1 MHSDDSLLDSCTKF
15 ELYVDKAIELG
26 QPAIAFSEHG
36 KPLQW
41 VKKKMYCDEQG
52 IKYIHAVE
60 IYLTESLEEKI
71 RDNYHT
77 VLIAK
82 NLQGVKELNL
92 AVSKSCDKEHFYYVN
107 RLSFEEFLKLSSN
120 IITTSACLGSPLN
133 KLPITHPMYEKLVK
147 RYDYLEVQPHD
158 CQEQRDFNVHLAEL
172 AQKYKKPLIA
182 GTDTHSLDSYKAE
195 CRRILLKYKNKSYGD
210 EDTYDLTFKSRE
222 ELEVAFAQ
230 QGVLTPEIYREA
242 MDNTVAMA
250 EQVEEFEL
258 DTSIKYPI
266 LYGNQEEDD
275 RVFAERI
282 KRMLQ
287 EKLDKGIIPIE
298 QKEGFITALEEEQR
312 VFKKIGMSGFMLCM
326 SELICWCK
334 ENNIPIGP
342 ARGSVGGSRVAYVTD
357 IIDLNPEQWHTVF
370 SRFANSSRV
379 EIGDI
384 DVDLIETDRP
394 KIFNYII
401 GRFGERKT
409 ARVPSFGT
417 IIEKGTIK
425 AIGNALAK
433 YWEEER
439 SGVTFKPSDKFS
451 DDNPYLIKHIEA
463 VVKEFTANEDSARK
477 AHPEIFYYYD
487 GLLNTK
493 ISQSVH
499 PAGMVISPITL
510 DDTYGVFDKDGC
522 SCLMIDMN
530 ELHEV
535 GAAKFDFLVLNNIKI
550 ISDACEMAGIPYPRT
565 DEIDFDDQ
573 AVWKDMLSSPVGV
586 FQMESDFAYSMLKQF
601 NPKSIFDMALVTAS
615 VRPSGASYRER
626 LMNRQTNRNPSKEID
641 KLLKDNYGFLI
652 YQEDIIKFLQQ
663 ICGLSG
669 SEADNVRR
677 AIGRK
682 DEERLRKALPQILEG
697 YCEKSNKPRKE
708 AEQEAQAF
716 LKVIEDSS
724 SYSFGYNHAIA
735 YCLIGYI
742 CAYLRYYHPYEFIT
756 SYLNNAASEEDVVN
770 GTALAAKYGIQITAP
785 KFGASKGEFYFNKE
799 TKTIAKGISSVK
811 FLSNQIAN
819 ELFELSRDLHTDKF
833 MEVLMGISN
842 QTSMDSRQLEILI
855 KIDFFSQY
863 GNTAELL
870 KMKNIYSFFNDGQ
883 AKTIKKDKVSGALA
897 DILPKFATDVG
908 TKGNKLKSYTI
919 TDMVGLLYAC
929 EDYVRSLNV
938 LELDMRVRIQNSLD
952 YLGYVGIQTNKPE
965 DRRKLLVL
973 DIIPLKGNNG
983 VIWAYKLTTQSLG
996 TGKQS
1001 SLTLRSQLYNVQPI
1015 KKGDIVY
1022 ASGCFK
1028 NNKGYWYLT
1037 DYKKV

>member
-41 VKKKMYCDEQG
+41 VKKKMYCDKQG

-120 IITTSACLGSPLN
+120 IIATSACLGSPLN

-222 ELEVAFAQ
+222 ELEAAFAQ

-266 LYGNQEEDD
+266 LYGSQEEDD

-287 EKLDKGIIPIE
+287 EKLDKGTIPIE
-298 QKEGFITALEEEQR
+298 QKEGFIAALEEEQR

-417 IIEKGTIK
+417 IVEKGTIK

-433 YWEEER
+433 YWEEEKT
-439 SGVTFKPSDKFS
+439 GVPFKPSDKFS
-451 DDNPYLIKHIEA
+451 DDNPYLIKHIEV

-550 ISDACEMAGIPYPRT
+550 ISDACRMANIPYPRT

-573 AVWKDMLSSPVGV
+573 AVWKDMLRSPIGI
-586 FQMESDFAYSMLKQF
+586 FQMEKPHTHSMLKQF
-601 NPKSIFDMALVTAS
+601 NPKSIFDMSLVNAAL
-615 VRPSGASYRER
+615 RPSGASYRDR
-626 LMNRQTNRNPSKEID
+626 LFDRQINKNPSPEID
-641 KLLKDNYGFLI
+641 ELLKDNYGFLV
-652 YQEDIIKFLQQ
+652 YQEDILNFLQK

-669 SEADNVRR
+669 GEADNVRR
-677 AIGRK
+677 AVARK
-682 DEERLRKALPQILEG
+682 DEERLNTTLPQILNG
-697 YCEKSNKPRKE
+697 YCEKSNKPRE
-708 AEQEAQAF
+708 VAEQEVQAF
-716 LKVIEDSS
+716 LQVIKD
-724 SYSFGYNHAIA
+724 SYSFNYNHSIA

-742 CAYLRYYHPYEFIT
+742 CAYLRYYYPYEFIT

-770 GTALAAKYGIQITAP
+770 GTVLADEYGIQITAP

-952 YLGYVGIQTNKPE
+952 YLGYVGIQTNRPE

-983 VIWAYKLTTQSLG
+983 AIWAYKLTTQSLG
-996 TGKQS
+996 TSKQS
-1001 SLTLRSQLYNVQPI
+1001 SLTLRSQLYNIQPI